1 MRVLQRCLPYQVS
14 ITNVA
19 YFSSLV
25 AFTSPGKQSSSFSW
39 PFDSG
44 CSCAFESSPPY
55 HQISPDQIARFHV
68 AAPGRIEVS
77 SLDLRSTVVQV
88 RGQKGLVSDPK
99 DRVWRTRSGRSQE
112 SREEHIPEA
121 LEADPI
127 GKEVL
132 PSKEAQIITALTT
145 LANQVSPHLFIC
157 LNSLLG
163 QRTDFFLLGYH
174 LSPCVINI

>member
-44 CSCAFESSPPY
+44 CPCAFESSPPY
-55 HQISPDQIARFHV
+55 HQISPNQVARFQV

-99 DRVWRTRSGRSQE
+99 DRVWRTLSS
-112 SREEHIPEA
+112 
-121 LEADPI
+121 
-127 GKEVL
+127 
-132 PSKEAQIITALTT
+132 LTT

-157 LNSLLG
+157 LNSLLS

-174 LSPCVINI
+174 LSPYVINI